1 MYEKGSYEF
10 YCQVKILA
18 ESELKDDRQHNF
30 VSVETAEDSR
40 TIPLECPST

>member
-18 ESELKDDRQHNF
+18 ESEQKDDKQHSV
-30 VSVETAEDSR
+30 VSVETDEDR
-40 TIPLECPST
+40 RITPRECPAS